1 MAERVERVDHIVHR
15 IRFSKF
21 FGFEKLIGR
30 EEGFIELSLALI
42 NLKGEKSNTT

>member
-15 IRFSKF
+15 RFSKF